1 MCASRVRVRVW
12 KFRLG
17 QSISHKHE
25 QCPTAGRLFV
35 PAGRS
40 GLNVPSRRA
49 AALAARTPTRD
60 HSRSTANR
68 NSEREPV
75 WSVWRFGLRGRALR
89 INSAFRH
96 PSSPSETAGSRFV
109 GFRRAGAFGHPRR
122 SPHTDRPVS
131 RIDGAGPG
139 VRMRGAASSRPSRP
153 LPRTDSGPP
162 SRSTPPVH
170 RLINFTT
177 HCTAARG

>member
-1 MCASRVRVRVW
+1 MCASRVRVW

-17 QSISHKHE
+17 QSISHHEHE
-25 QCPTAGRLFV
+25 QCPTAGRLSSSR
-35 PAGRS
+35 PAGAGRS

-60 HSRSTANR
+60 HSRSTAKR
-68 NSEREPV
+68 NSERERLERLEVRFTRPRV
-75 WSVWRFGLRGRALR
+75 AHQQRVSSSVISVRNGRFA
-89 INSAFRH
+89 
-96 PSSPSETAGSRFV
+96 V
-109 GFRRAGAFGHPRR
+109 RRVSPRR
-122 SPHTDRPVS
+122 RVRASAPGSPQRMT